1 MRPSNLLRVSSIITL
16 IYFAAHTAGMPWTP
30 AVGPHEA
37 ALLESMKSLRFDA
50 MGYSRTYW
58 DFYIGF
64 GLAISGFLLVQAVV
78 LWQLASRAKA
88 DSVGVRPIIASFFMS
103 FVVNAIL
110 VRMFFF
116 TAPLVLAIAI
126 AICLGAAFVSARS
139 RAVA

>member
-1 MRPSNLLRVSSIITL
+1 MRPSILLRVASIITL
-16 IYFAAHTAGMPWTP
+16 LYFAAHTAGMPWTP
-30 AVGPHEA
+30 AVGLQEA

-64 GLAISGFLLVQAVV
+64 GLAISGFLLVQVVV

-88 DSVGVRPIIASFFMS
+88 DPVGVRPIIASFFVS
-103 FVVNAIL
+103 FLVNAIL
-110 VRMFFF
+110 VWRFFF

-126 AICLGAAFVSARS
+126 AICLGTAFASARS
-139 RAVA
+139 RALG